1 VGSAVEPDTPL
12 TLDPMSSQLRIPALC
27 LVALLGIGSGAAGVS
42 SATDFHLDEVGAE
55 VPTTPSSFEV
65 IPSPDPLSPPGLQP
79 PSLPDS
85 VEVNR
90 EARRAQEDFERFR
103 ESRIPAERGRGGGRC
118 DEPVGRLCLNFTGDE
133 APPIGRAPLPVVQAR
148 AELLDELARA
158 AEALPGDMWIAGQ
171 RVHYYLEAGDIFN
184 AREVAEDCQAREW
197 WCLALRG
204 LVLHHDERW
213 IEAGETFLD
222 ALEATP
228 ADEMEGWTGEDWV
241 MERAGRSFLD
251 AGDAGERER
260 RRALLWRLADPL
272 FLVPGNDRWTAHMAR
287 LTQVRI
293 LEDAYNAFGLSWDED
308 LEQILLRYGWALGWE
323 RSMSTP
329 DMRGGMQIRPNRMVA
344 RLDPQRRRFLPMGE
358 VLERFPGTGEG
369 ALDVRDGRQTT
380 GYTPSYAPRIEN
392 LSSQTARFI
401 RDDELLVVHAFAREP
416 EEDDES
422 VARAEQDDDPFGG
435 WGERAPVGGADAL
448 PRDLQQALF
457 LLPVMGPVVEDGPEP
472 LRNQPLPEGGALEDV
487 WTATVPRGDYI
498 LSMEAWSRLDRV
510 GWRARQGLPDL
521 PTPEGELMVSDPV
534 FLDAEPLD
542 EPETLDEALPY
553 VLPTV
558 SFPQGTLLRIGWE
571 VYGIPEGRIASV
583 SLGLEPAE
591 RSALRRLG
599 EFFRV
604 LDPVEPVTIRW
615 DDAEAETPG
624 VVFRAVNLQLPQ
636 LDPGVYDLFMEIQ
649 LDDDPPAVSYRR
661 FHVTE
666 G

>member
-1 VGSAVEPDTPL
+1 MVL
-12 TLDPMSSQLRIPALC
+12 TG
-27 LVALLGIGSGAAGVS
+27 LGGGAAGLS
-42 SATDFHLDEVGAE
+42 SATAFDFVQGV
-55 VPTTPSSFEV
+55 VPVPAPSSEV
-65 IPSPDPLSPPGLQP
+65 VPSAEPASAPALVPPTGLELPDRG
-79 PSLPDS
+79 DS
-85 VEVNR
+85 VEINHR
-90 EARRAQEDFERFR
+90 ARRAQEDFERFR
-103 ESRIPAERGRGGGRC
+103 ESRIPAERGQGGGRC

-133 APPIGRAPLPVVQAR
+133 APPITGAPRPVVQAR

-171 RVHYYLEAGDIFN
+171 RVHYHLEADDIFS
-184 AREVAEDCQAREW
+184 AREVAEGCRAQEW
-197 WCLALRG
+197 WCSALLG

-213 IEAGETFLD
+213 IEAGEAFLD

-228 ADEMEGWTGEDWV
+228 AHEMEGWTGEDWV

-293 LEDAYNAFGLSWDED
+293 LDDAYNAFGLSWDDD

-358 VLERFPGTGEG
+358 VLERFPTTGEG
-369 ALDVRDGRQTT
+369 ALDVRGDRQTT
-380 GYTPSYAPRIEN
+380 GYTPPYAPRIEN
-392 LSSQTARFI
+392 LTSQTARFI

-416 EEDDES
+416 EEDES
-422 VARAEQDDDPFGG
+422 VAQVEEEDDPFGG
-435 WGERAPVGGADAL
+435 WGDGSLAGSAQAL

-457 LLPVMGPVVEDGPEP
+457 LLPVVGPVVEDGPAPVREA
-472 LRNQPLPEGGALEDV
+472 PLPDDGELEDV

-510 GWRARQGLPDL
+510 GWRARQGLADL
-521 PTPEGELMVSDPV
+521 PPSQGELMVSDPV
-534 FLDAEPLD
+534 FLDPEPLD
-542 EPETLDEALPY
+542 EPEALDDALPH

-615 DDAEAETPG
+615 DDAEVETPG
-624 VVFRAVNLQLPQ
+624 VVFRAVNLQLPD

-649 LDDDPPAVSYRR
+649 LDDDPPAVSHRR